1 MSKTALTLGALG
13 TAVGVAGL
21 VVGLTALMRPVPPSA
36 PPLSAT
42 ATSAPSVAAPS
53 QDNSRAAAAEA
64 CAGFQNFK
72 SGVGIARGAFIDRV
86 DRANDWESPQ
96 SLGTQGY
103 YFSAVGSEL
112 DYLDTRVGPDAP
124 KPIISTIADLR
135 RSLTAVVDADLRRQ
149 PASVSNQVVDE
160 YSAALGAVGSAC
172 KAAGVG

>member
-1 MSKTALTLGALG
+1 MSKAALTLGALG

-21 VVGLTALMRPVPPSA
+21 VVGLTVLMRPEPSA
-36 PPLSAT
+36 PTPPAT
-42 ATSAPSVAAPS
+42 ATSTTSAAAPS
-53 QDNSRAAAAEA
+53 PDDSRAAAAEA

-86 DRANDWESPQ
+86 DLANDWESPQ

-112 DYLDTRVGPDAP
+112 DYLDSRVRPDAP
-124 KPIISTIADLR
+124 KPIISAIADLR
-135 RSLTAVVDADLRRQ
+135 RSLTAVVDADLRRE

-160 YSAALGAVGSAC
+160 YSEALDAVESAC

>member
-1 MSKTALTLGALG
+1 MRKTALTLGALG

-21 VVGLTALMRPVPPSA
+21 VVGLTALMRPVPSA
-36 PPLSAT
+36 PPPSAT
-42 ATSAPSVAAPS
+42 ATSTTSVAAPS
-53 QDNSRAAAAEA
+53 RNNSRAAAAEA

-72 SGVGIARGAFIDRV
+72 SGVGIARAAFIDRV
-86 DRANDWESPQ
+86 DRAKDWESPQ

-112 DYLDTRVGPDAP
+112 DYLDARVGPDAP
-124 KPIISTIADLR
+124 RPIISTIADLR

-149 PASVSNQVVDE
+149 PASVSNPLVDE
-160 YSAALGAVGSAC
+160 YSEALDAVESAC